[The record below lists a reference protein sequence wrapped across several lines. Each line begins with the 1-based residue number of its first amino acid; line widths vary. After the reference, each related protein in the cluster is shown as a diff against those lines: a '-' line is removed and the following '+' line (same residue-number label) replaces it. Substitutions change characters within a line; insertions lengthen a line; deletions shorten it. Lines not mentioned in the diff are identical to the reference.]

1 MSRGTKLQEMEVKT
15 QQSKTV
21 VNANA
26 KPADPMPTM
35 ADPGTQLGNVE
46 DLGGP
51 TPENSKPDDDSNK
64 LKTPGTT
71 LKQVKDIVTKG
82 AKPADPMPKLTT
94 GGTPPNVEDLG
105 GPTPENYKADD
116 DSAKLKTPGTTLK
129 QVKDIVNKGA
139 KPAEATPAGMKEE
152 EEVEGEVVAED
163 EVTTDE
169 VVSEEEET
177 ADEIVSEEETTEE
190 EIVEEEEEAI
200 DVETDIQALLE
211 GEELSEDFTNKARTI
226 FEAAIRSKVAEM
238 KEQVKSEYEEN
249 LIEQVQSIK
258 EELTDRVDSYLEYV
272 ADEWIAE
279 NQLAVEK
286 GLKTEMTE
294 SFLTGM
300 RSLFEEH
307 YVSIPDEKYDV
318 LENMVDKLDEMEGK
332 LNEQIDK
339 NVALN
344 KRLSESVA
352 DVIFAE
358 VAEGLALSQKDKFA
372 SLAENVEFESETSYR
387 EKLATLR
394 KSYFPENAG
403 VQRDESENLS
413 EETQSTQY
421 QTTPVSNTMERYLQT
436 LTRVS
441 NKK

>member
-26 KPADPMPTM
+26 APADPMPTM
-35 ADPGTQLGNVE
+35 ADPGTQLGSVE

-64 LKTPGTT
+64 LKTPGGT

-82 AKPADPMPKLTT
+82 AKPADSM
-94 GGTPPNVEDLG
+94 
-105 GPTPENYKADD
+105 
-116 DSAKLKTPGTTLK
+116 
-129 QVKDIVNKGA
+129 
-139 KPAEATPAGMKEE
+139 PAGMKEE

-163 EVTTDE
+163 EQTTED
-169 VVSEEEET
+169 V
-177 ADEIVSEEETTEE
+177 VSEEETTTDEVVTEE
-190 EIVEEEEEAI
+190 ETTEDEVVAEDKI
-200 DVETDIQALLE
+200 DVEEDLNALIA
-211 GEELSEDFTNKARTI
+211 GEELSEEFQEKARTI
-226 FEAAIRSKVAEM
+226 FEAAIRTKVTEM
-238 KEQVKSEYEEN
+238 TESIKAQYEET
-249 LIEQVQSIK
+249 LVEEVKAIK
-258 EELTDRVDSYLEYV
+258 EELQDRLDSYLEYV
-272 ADEWIAE
+272 ADEWVSE
-279 NQLAVEK
+279 NELAIEH

-344 KRLSESVA
+344 KRLAESVA